1 MSATL
6 TFLGAAGAVTG
17 SKYLLTVGERR
28 ILVDSGMFQG
38 EKDLRLRNWAE
49 FPVPPDTIT
58 DVLLTHAHLDHCGY
72 LPVLVRGGFSGPIWC
87 TAPTAKL
94 AEIVLRDAAFLQE
107 RDALDAAEGGWSK
120 HNPPKPLYDS
130 SDVAKTLPLLTEVEF
145 DRDLDLGDGIY
156 ATYVRAGHILGS
168 ASIRVQT
175 PETSVVFSG
184 DIGRADHPVLRSR
197 ETPAGADYVLVE
209 STYGD
214 REHPEPR
221 NLPHEHFADVIRRT
235 IDRGGS
241 VLVPAFA
248 VDRTEVVLKTLADMR
263 RHGRIPKT
271 PIAVNSPMALAA
283 LAVYRAYPDELRADL
298 DLDDLMGDI
307 REIHTAEE
315 SREFT
320 QSRQTPGIVIS
331 SSGMATGGRV
341 LHHLERMLPDE
352 RNAVVLTG
360 YQAVGTRGRS
370 LVEGATRLKMHGRYV
385 GVRAEILQDHE
396 FSVHADSS
404 DVLDWLRGLKP
415 APMTVFCVHGE
426 PQASE
431 ALEARIEGE
440 LGIDAV
446 VPRMD
451 EVVALTP
458 AQAAPASK
466 PARYRPARQGGA
478 TVTDMRPVAA
488 SPGATHA
495 AIPAAGGLQVALSDD
510 VAAGL
515 GVGELES
522 VSVTGDLTP
531 RREDEH
537 TIVLEGTLTI
547 RLKH

>member
-1 MSATL
+1 MTATL
-6 TFLGAAGAVTG
+6 TFLGAAGSVTG
-17 SKYLLTVGERR
+17 SKYLLTIGERR

-38 EKDLRLRNWAE
+38 EKDLRLRNWAD

-58 DVLLTHAHLDHCGY
+58 DILLTHAHLDHCGY

-87 TAPTAKL
+87 TSQTAKL

-130 SDVAKTLPLLTEVEF
+130 GDVAKTLPLLTAVEY
-145 DRDLDLGDGIY
+145 DRDLDLGDGIF

-175 PETSVVFSG
+175 PETSVIFSG

-197 ETPAGADYVLVE
+197 ETPEGADYVLVE

-221 NLPHEHFADVIRRT
+221 NLPHEHFADIIRRT

-283 LAVYRAYPDELRADL
+283 LAVYRANPDELRADL

-320 QSRQTPGIVIS
+320 GNRQTPGIVIA

-352 RNAVVLTG
+352 RNSVVFTG
-360 YQAVGTRGRS
+360 YQAIGTRGRS

-396 FSVHADSS
+396 FSVHADAS
-404 DVLDWLRGLKP
+404 DILDWVRALSPKP
-415 APMTVFCVHGE
+415 TTVFCVHGE
-426 PQASE
+426 PEATA
-431 ALEARIEGE
+431 ALEARIEKE
-440 LGIDAV
+440 LGVDAV
-446 VPRMD
+446 APKLD

-458 AQAAPASK
+458 PATTPPSRPAAYL
-466 PARYRPARQGGA
+466 PAREGGPTIA
-478 TVTDMRPVAA
+478 GLR
-488 SPGATHA
+488 
-495 AIPAAGGLQVALSDD
+495 PAAGAQSGGVDVSVPAD

-515 GVGELES
+515 GIESIES
-522 VSVTGDLTP
+522 VSVSGDLRP
-531 RREDEH
+531 RREDDN
-537 TIVLEGTLTI
+537 TVVLEGTITI
-547 RLKH
+547 RLTH